1 MLNQKSFFN
10 KIENI
15 ILKLTIGFLIIVFL
29 IQVTFK
35 NEGVS
40 TFFKIDSSINRV
52 SSNQFV
58 SAKKGILVLQLNDQN
73 NYNKVEILVNGESVN
88 NFNDNSEVIVY
99 VYNNDIVE
107 INGGMYNNK
116 IKVKIKE
123 ISTFIEEPKL
133 GKVIEVDGNI
143 ELIGKIQIN
152 TLE

>member
-1 MLNQKSFFN
+1 MQKSFFN

-15 ILKLTIGFLIIVFL
+15 ILKLTIVFLVIVFL
-29 IQVTFK
+29 IQITFK

-40 TFFKIDSSINRV
+40 TFFKIDSNINRV

-58 SAKKGILVLQLNDQN
+58 STKKGILVLQLNEQAK
-73 NYNKVEILVNGESVN
+73 YNKVEILVNGESVN
-88 NFNDNSEVIVY
+88 NFNDNSEVTIY

-116 IKVKIKE
+116 IKVKVKE
-123 ISTFIEEPKL
+123 ISTFIKEPKL
-133 GKVIEVDGNI
+133 GKTIEVDGNI
-143 ELIGKIQIN
+143 ELIGKVQIN

>member
-1 MLNQKSFFN
+1 MQKSFFN

-29 IQVTFK
+29 IQITFR

-40 TFFKIDSSINRV
+40 TFFKIDSTINRV

-58 SAKKGILVLQLNDQN
+58 STKKGILVLQLNDQN
-73 NYNKVEILVNGESVN
+73 KYNKVEILVNGESVN
-88 NFNDNSEVIVY
+88 NFNDNSEVTVY

-116 IKVKIKE
+116 IKVKVKE
-123 ISTFIEEPKL
+123 ISTFIKEPKL
-133 GKVIEVDGNI
+133 GKIIEVDGNI
-143 ELIGKIQIN
+143 ELIGKVQIN